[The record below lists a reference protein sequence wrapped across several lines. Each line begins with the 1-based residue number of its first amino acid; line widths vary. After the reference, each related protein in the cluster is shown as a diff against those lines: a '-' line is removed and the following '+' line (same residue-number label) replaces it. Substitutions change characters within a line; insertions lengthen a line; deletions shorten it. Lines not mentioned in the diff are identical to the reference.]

1 MQCCIPDP
9 TSFET
14 FSGGAMSCNLAAT
27 TSMHS
32 SEVHSLCM
40 IDLSASFSG
49 LVHRAKYDFAQFVVE
64 GDRFPKISSEIDLT
78 HQN

>member
-14 FSGGAMSCNLAAT
+14 FSGGAMFCNLAAT
-27 TSMHS
+27 TSMYS
-32 SEVHSLCM
+32 IDIHSLFM
-40 IDLSASFSG
+40 INLNASFSG
-49 LVHRAKYDFAQFVVE
+49 LVHRAKCDFAQFVVE
-64 GDRFPKISSEIDLT
+64 GDRFPKISSEINLR